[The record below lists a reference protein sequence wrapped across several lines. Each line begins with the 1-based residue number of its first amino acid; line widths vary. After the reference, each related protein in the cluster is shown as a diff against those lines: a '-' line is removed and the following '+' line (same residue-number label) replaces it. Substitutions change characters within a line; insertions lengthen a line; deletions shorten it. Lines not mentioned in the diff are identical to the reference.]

1 MQPVQNILPQDYA
14 SLRQAGS
21 PPTLIDVRE
30 PWEFEIARIQE
41 AQLMPLGQ
49 IYEWA
54 ASLDKDAPYVV
65 VCHHGSRSAM
75 ACQVMGSLGFRN
87 VRNLDGG
94 VDAWAYAVDAS
105 IGRY

>member
-1 MQPVQNILPQDYA
+1 MQPVRNILPQDYA
-14 SLRQAGS
+14 SLRQAAT

-30 PWEFEIARIQE
+30 PWEFEIVRLEEAR
-41 AQLMPLGQ
+41 LMPLGQ

-54 ASLDKDAPYVV
+54 AALDKDAPYVV

-75 ACQVMGSLGFRN
+75 ACQVMSSLGFRN
-87 VRNLDGG
+87 VQNLDGG